1 MIKLTQQ
8 GAPYS
13 LVEKA
18 TPICYQGNYALL
30 PWQIRLSQMGI
41 LDTWFVRL
49 LSISTVRMVRV
60 LRPNEIAS
68 YCRSSQISQT
78 PTHISA
84 ISHYAVLQQAC
95 VGLLRYTNM
104 CVRATIFSS
113 KTTIDLP
120 KYSHP
125 FIQPTDI
132 TKKLDFFGGLSYST
146 RCQRVVT
153 TIRYY

>member
-68 YCRSSQISQT
+68 YCRSSQISLT

-84 ISHYAVLQQAC
+84 ISHYSTMLFYSRRALVYYVIPRCAYELPSSN
-95 VGLLRYTNM
+95 LR
-104 CVRATIFSS
+104 
-113 KTTIDLP
+113 LP
-120 KYSHP
+120 SIYQNTVIRSFNRYNKE
-125 FIQPTDI
+125 TR
-132 TKKLDFFGGLSYST
+132 FF
-146 RCQRVVT
+146 
-153 TIRYY
+153 